1 VAVAHKLVYVT
12 GNAFKLAVA
21 ERALEGSGIV
31 LVQKALDAPEIQSD
45 SVEDVAIYAGEWACR
60 QLGEPVVV
68 TDGGFYIEALNGFP
82 GPFVKFVNQWL
93 TAQDLLDLV
102 RGKDERRIVA
112 RDCLAYCRPGEKP
125 VTFSGSYPGGLATV
139 PGEGNGRP
147 IERVFIPV
155 GYTAPVSDW
164 SAGEQLA
171 YWGRA
176 DVWVQLRRFLG
187 V

>member
-1 VAVAHKLVYVT
+1 MVEMRLVYVT

-21 ERALEGSGIV
+21 ERALEGSGVV
-31 LVQKALDAPEIQSD
+31 LVQKDLDAPEIQSD
-45 SVEDVAIYAGEWACR
+45 RVEDVAIYAGEWACR
-60 QLGEPVVV
+60 RLGEPVVV

-93 TAQDLLDLV
+93 TAQDLLDLMQ
-102 RGKDERRIVA
+102 GKDDRRIVA

-125 VTFSGSYPGGLATV
+125 VTFSGSYPGVLATV
-139 PGEGNGRP
+139 PGERNGRS
-147 IERVFIPV
+147 IERVFIPT

-164 SAGEQLA
+164 PAEEQLA
-171 YWGRA
+171 YWSRA
-176 DVWVQLRRFLG
+176 DVWVQLRRLLG

>member
-1 VAVAHKLVYVT
+1 MAEMELVYVT

-21 ERALEGSGIV
+21 ERALVGSGIV
-31 LVQKALDAPEIQSD
+31 LVQSDLDAPEIQSD
-45 SVEDVAIYAGEWACR
+45 RVEDVAIYAGQWACR
-60 QLGEPVVV
+60 RLGEPVVV

-93 TAQDLLDLV
+93 TALDLLDLV
-102 RGKDERRIVA
+102 RGKDDKRIVD

-125 VTFSGSYPGGLATV
+125 VTFSGSYPGVLAAM

-147 IERVFIPV
+147 IERVFIPA
-155 GYTAPVSDW
+155 GYTVPVSDL
-164 SAGEQLA
+164 SAEEQLA
-171 YWGRA
+171 YWSHA